1 MLKTLF
7 GYSAK
12 CAENIVKSYKAAKEN
27 DMEALAD
34 ARDSFKHETISG
46 FGKAA
51 TRIIGTELV
60 EAVTEDNGL
69 VALASMVLNQKLL
82 IATVAVNSIAAMVTN
97 TMLVQERIRRRPD
110 LLVRAND
117 NSLSREERIAA
128 ARLLVA

>member
-12 CAENIVKSYKAAKEN
+12 CAENIVKSHKEN

-46 FGKAA
+46 FGKTA

-69 VALASMVLNQKLL
+69 VTLAGMVLNQKLL
-82 IATVAVNSIAAMVTN
+82 IATVAVNSIAAIVTS

-110 LLVRAND
+110 LLLRAND
-117 NSLSREERIAA
+117 SNLSREERIAA